1 MNTATLAITK
11 ETFNQY
17 RRVQYGGR
25 TNMFDVNAVIRLS
38 HNKLTK
44 ADCMD
49 IMQNYDTYTE
59 AYGEYER

>member
-11 ETFNQY
+11 KTFNQY
-17 RRVQYGGR
+17 RQVQYGGR

-38 HNKLTK
+38 HHTLTK

-49 IMQNYDTYTE
+49 IMKNYDTYTK
-59 AYGEYER
+59 AYGEYKR